1 MKIVSVSIEKTKNE
15 FPDIDCDFFDRDA
28 IFDYLIKKYGQKHV
42 AAVGTNTRYS
52 AKNAIQDLGSVF
64 EVPSQEVF
72 AVTKIYNPD
81 ISVEDNMLKSDK
93 ISQFFHSYPKIRELF
108 PVFVDT
114 IRGYGIHAGGIII
127 TDSKYPVDRHFALQR
142 TSEGSRIATL
152 WDKAEV
158 ESVGGV
164 KMDILGLNC
173 CGQIHNVKK
182 LVGLDPYSIHPHEEE
197 VYSAIVTG
205 LHHKNIFQFDT
216 SLGKTAFS
224 ELLPMDLEQLSTAS
238 GIIRV
243 VGTEEGRNAYNK
255 YKENL
260 KEFQEGNTDFWESR
274 LREEVEGGYSFEV
287 CKRVLKET
295 FGVLVYQEQLIKLV
309 QFLSKGKMTFQ
320 DGNRVRKALDK
331 NIFGKYGTVDKL
343 QGNRELLKKWHTD
356 IMAIFSEYLLP
367 FIPED
372 GFDSNRTDIQDFLHF
387 RLDKHN
393 HLPIPKDGI
402 LNWFIVS
409 SAYLFSIIHCKA
421 YSVMSYE
428 QMYQKHHYPLQ
439 FWLSALNLGRKEN
452 VNEYILGATSESKIK
467 FLPPH
472 INASGIAFQV
482 EGDAIR
488 FGLGFIAGCDS
499 AAVDIINEREESGD
513 FKDLKDFCSRMYS
526 YRSMNKR
533 VWEHL
538 FFSGLL
544 YSFGDSIKT
553 ITKVMLAETDCDL
566 SEINTDETALAKQEF
581 DVLACN
587 ISFIHPMLSEAGD
600 YTPISL
606 IADGGDSVCM
616 LKVEAVKEK
625 KSKNGNMYQS
635 LKVTDMNTFETVNLF
650 CFDLDIN
657 FKKGE
662 IYKLPIQRKGDF
674 LSIKLGKRGRY

>member
-1 MKIVSVSIEKTKNE
+1 MKVAAVKIEKTKNE
-15 FPDIDCDFFDRDA
+15 FPDIDSDFFDRDI

-64 EVPSQEVF
+64 EVSSADVF

-81 ISVEDNMLKSDK
+81 ISVEDNIAKSDK
-93 ISQFFHSYPKIRELF
+93 IAQFFQNYPKIRELF

-114 IRGYGIHAGGIII
+114 IRGYGIHAGGIVI
-127 TDSKYPVDRHFALQR
+127 TDAKYPIDRYFALQR

-152 WDKAEV
+152 WDKGEV

-182 LVGLDPYSIHPHEEE
+182 LVGLDPYTIHPQQPE
-197 VYSAIVTG
+197 VYREIVTS
-205 LHHKNIFQFDT
+205 LAHKNIFQFDT

-243 VGTEEGRNAYNK
+243 VGTEEGRNAYEK

-260 KEFQEGNTDFWESR
+260 KHFQEGETHFWQTR
-274 LREEVEGGYSFEV
+274 LRDEVAGDYSFEV

-295 FGVLVYQEQLIKLV
+295 FGVLVYQEQLIRLV
-309 QFLSKGKMTFQ
+309 QFLSRGKMTFQ

-356 IMAIFSEYLLP
+356 IMAIFNEYLLP
-367 FIPED
+367 FIEED
-372 GFDSNRTDIQDFLHF
+372 GFSSNRSDIQDFLHF

-393 HLPIPKDGI
+393 NLPIPRDGI

-409 SAYLFSIIHCKA
+409 SAYLFSVIHCKA

-428 QMYQKHHYPLQ
+428 QMYQKHYYPKE

-452 VNEYILGATSESKIK
+452 VNEYILGATGENKLK

-472 INASGIAFQV
+472 ANTSLELFAI

-499 AAVDIINEREESGD
+499 ASVDIISEREAGE
-513 FKDLKDFCSRMYS
+513 FKNLKDFCSRMYP
-526 YRSMNKR
+526 YKSMNKR

-538 FFSGLL
+538 FYSGLL
-544 YSFGDSIKT
+544 YSFGDKAAKICST
-553 ITKVMLAETDCDL
+553 VLAETDYDL
-566 SEINTDETALAKQEF
+566 SGLDTDESTLAKREF

-587 ISFIHPMLSEAGD
+587 ISFSHPLLSEAGD

-606 IADGGDSVCM
+606 IEDGGDSVCM
-616 LKVEAVKEK
+616 LKVELVKEK

-635 LKVTDMNTFETVNLF
+635 LKVTDMNSFETVNLF

-662 IYKLPIQRKGDF
+662 IYKLPVQRKGDF
-674 LSIKLGKRGRY
+674 LSIKLGKRRR